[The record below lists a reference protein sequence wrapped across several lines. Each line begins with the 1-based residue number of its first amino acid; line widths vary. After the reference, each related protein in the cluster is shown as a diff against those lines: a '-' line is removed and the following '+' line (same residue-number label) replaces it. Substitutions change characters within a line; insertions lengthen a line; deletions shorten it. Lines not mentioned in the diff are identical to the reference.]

1 MQSVELEQ
9 FLIDC
14 HPQGDQISIDSNW
27 LQSKLLEYNR
37 LVLSSLCKDKEIET
51 LRSRIMVLE
60 ASIDVYETIRSKQR
74 YLNVKG

>member
-60 ASIDVYETIRSKQR
+60 ASRDVYETIRSKQR

>member
-1 MQSVELEQ
+1 MQPVELEQ

-14 HPQGDQISIDSNW
+14 HPQGDQISVDSNW

-37 LVLSSLCKDKEIET
+37 LVLSSLCKDKEIEA
-51 LRSRIMVLE
+51 LRTRIMILE
-60 ASIDVYETIRSKQR
+60 ASRDVYETIRSRQK

>member
-14 HPQGDQISIDSNW
+14 HPQGDQILIDSNW

-37 LVLSSLCKDKEIET
+37 LVLSSLCKDKEIEA
-51 LRSRIMVLE
+51 LRYRILVLE
-60 ASIDVYETIRSKQR
+60 ASKEVYETIRSKQK

>member
-1 MQSVELEQ
+1 MQPIELEQ

-14 HPQGDQISIDSNW
+14 HPQGDQISVDSNW

-37 LVLSSLCKDKEIET
+37 LVLSSLCKDKEIEA
-51 LRSRIMVLE
+51 LRTRIMILE
-60 ASIDVYETIRSKQR
+60 ASRDVYETIRSKQK

>member
-37 LVLSSLCKDKEIET
+37 LVLSSLCKDKEIEA

-60 ASIDVYETIRSKQR
+60 ASRDVYETIRSKQR